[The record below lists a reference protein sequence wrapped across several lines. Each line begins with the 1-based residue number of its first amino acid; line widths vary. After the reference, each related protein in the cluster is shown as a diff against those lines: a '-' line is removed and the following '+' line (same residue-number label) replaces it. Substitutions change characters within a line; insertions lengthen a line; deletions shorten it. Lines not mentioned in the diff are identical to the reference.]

1 MNVTISPITWN
12 LRSRSLTNADH
23 TLVMGVVNATPDSF
37 SDGGQWAE
45 PRAAIRRGFKLWDD
59 GADLVDVGGES
70 TRPGAELVS
79 VEEELARVVPVVEAL
94 ASHGIIVSIDTS
106 KPEVAAA
113 AVAAGAEIVNDV
125 TGLASTEMV
134 DLCEETGVGVV
145 IMHMQGDPRSMQ
157 TDPTYDNVVADVAG
171 FLRDRTTAAIASG
184 IEASRIVV
192 DPGIGFGK
200 TFDHNLALL
209 AAIGD
214 LGNGQPVLI
223 GASRKSFLGTILEQA
238 GRPSE
243 PADRDTATAATVALA
258 VAAGAAVVRVH
269 NAAGAIDAARTAD
282 AILRVHE

>member
-1 MNVTISPITWN
+1 MTVTISPITWN

-23 TLVMGVVNATPDSF
+23 TLVMGVVNTTPDSF

-70 TRPGAELVS
+70 TRPGAEPVS

-106 KPEVAAA
+106 KVEVAAA

-125 TGLASTEMV
+125 TGLTDPDMV
-134 DLCEETGVGVV
+134 NLCEETGVGIV
-145 IMHMQGDPRSMQ
+145 IMHMLGNPRSMQ
-157 TDPTYDNVVADVAG
+157 SDPTYDDVVGDVAA
-171 FLRDRTTAAIASG
+171 FLRDRTTAAIERG

-200 TFDHNLALL
+200 TFDHNLSLL
-209 AAIGD
+209 RRID
-214 LGNGQPVLI
+214 KLGNGQPVLV
-223 GASRKSFLGTILEQA
+223 GTSRKSFLGSILEQA

-258 VAAGAAVVRVH
+258 VASGAAVVRVH
-269 NAAGAIDAARTAD
+269 NAASAVDAARTAD
-282 AILRVHE
+282 AIVRVNE

>member
-1 MNVTISPITWN
+1 
-12 LRSRSLTNADH
+12 
-23 TLVMGVVNATPDSF
+23 MGVVNATPDSF

-45 PRAAIRRGFKLWDD
+45 PRAAIRRGLKLSDD
-59 GADLVDVGGES
+59 GADIVDVGGES
-70 TRPGAELVS
+70 TRPGAAMVG

-94 ASHGIIVSIDTS
+94 AAHGIVVSIDTS

-125 TGLASTEMV
+125 TGLAHPEMV
-134 DLCEETGVGVV
+134 DLCEETGVGIV

-157 TDPTYDNVVADVAG
+157 VNPTYTSVVCDVAE
-171 FLRDRTTAAIASG
+171 FLNDRTAAAIGSG
-184 IEASRIVV
+184 IDSSRIVV

-200 TFDHNLALL
+200 AFDHNLALL
-209 AAIGD
+209 RGIRELAD
-214 LGNGQPVLI
+214 SQPVLI
-223 GASRKSFLGTILEQA
+223 GASRKRFLGTILEQA

-269 NAAGAIDAARTAD
+269 DAAGAVDAARTAD
-282 AILRVHE
+282 AIVRFHE

>member
-1 MNVTISPITWN
+1 MTVTISPITWN

-23 TLVMGVVNATPDSF
+23 TLVMGVVNTTPDSF

-70 TRPGAELVS
+70 TRPGADQVS
-79 VEEELARVVPVVEAL
+79 AEEELARVVPVVEAL
-94 ASHGIIVSIDTS
+94 ASHGIIVSVDTS

-113 AVAAGAEIVNDV
+113 AVAVGAEIVNDV
-125 TGLASTEMV
+125 TGLTDPEMI
-134 DLCEETGVGVV
+134 DLCEETGVGIV
-145 IMHMQGDPRSMQ
+145 IMHMLGNPGSMQ
-157 TDPTYDNVVADVAG
+157 SDPTYDDVVGDVAA
-171 FLRDRTTAAIASG
+171 FLRDRTAAAIERG

-200 TFDHNLALL
+200 TFDHNLSLL
-209 AAIGD
+209 RGID
-214 LGNGQPVLI
+214 ELGNDQPVLV
-223 GASRKSFLGTILEQA
+223 GTSRKSFLGSILEQA

-258 VAAGAAVVRVH
+258 VASGAAVVRVH
-269 NAAGAIDAARTAD
+269 NVASAVDAARTAD
-282 AILRVHE
+282 AIVRVHE

>member
-45 PRAAIRRGFKLWDD
+45 PGAAIRRGFKLWDD

-70 TRPGAELVS
+70 TRPGADLVS

-171 FLRDRTTAAIASG
+171 FLRDRTAAAIESG

-200 TFDHNLALL
+200 TFEHNLALL
-209 AAIGD
+209 AGIRD

-238 GRPSE
+238 NRPSE

-258 VAAGAAVVRVH
+258 AAAGAAVVRVH
-269 NAAGAIDAARTAD
+269 NAAGAIDAVRTAD

>member
-1 MNVTISPITWN
+1 MTATISPITWN
-12 LRSRSLTNADH
+12 LRSRSLTDADH
-23 TLVMGVVNATPDSF
+23 TLVMGVVNTTPDSF
-37 SDGGQWAE
+37 SDGGRWAE

-70 TRPGAELVS
+70 TRPGAEPVS

-106 KPEVAAA
+106 KVEVAAA
-113 AVAAGAEIVNDV
+113 AVAAGAEIVNDT
-125 TGLASTEMV
+125 TGLTDPDMV
-134 DLCEETGVGVV
+134 NLCEETGVGVV

-157 TDPTYDNVVADVAG
+157 ANPTYDNVVADVAG
-171 FLRDRTTAAIASG
+171 FLRDRTVAAIERG

-200 TFDHNLALL
+200 TFSHNLSLL
-209 AAIGD
+209 REID
-214 LGNGQPVLI
+214 ELGNGQPVLV
-223 GASRKSFLGTILEQA
+223 GTSRKSFLGSILEQA

-258 VAAGAAVVRVH
+258 VASGAAVVRVH
-269 NAAGAIDAARTAD
+269 NAASAVDAARTAD
-282 AILRVHE
+282 AIVRVHE

>member
-1 MNVTISPITWN
+1 VTATISPITWN
-12 LRSRSLTNADH
+12 LRSRSLTDADH
-23 TLVMGVVNATPDSF
+23 TLVMGVVNTTPDSF
-37 SDGGQWAE
+37 SDGGRWAE

-70 TRPGAELVS
+70 TRPGAEPVS

-106 KPEVAAA
+106 KVEVAAA
-113 AVAAGAEIVNDV
+113 AVAAGAEIVNDT
-125 TGLASTEMV
+125 TGLTDPDMV
-134 DLCEETGVGVV
+134 NLCEETGVGVV

-157 TDPTYDNVVADVAG
+157 ANPTYDNVVADVAG
-171 FLRDRTTAAIASG
+171 FLRDRTVAAIERG

-200 TFDHNLALL
+200 TFSHNLSLL
-209 AAIGD
+209 REID
-214 LGNGQPVLI
+214 ELGNGQPVLV
-223 GASRKSFLGTILEQA
+223 GTSRKSFLGSILEQA

-258 VAAGAAVVRVH
+258 VASGAAVVRVH
-269 NAAGAIDAARTAD
+269 NAASAVDAARTAD
-282 AILRVHE
+282 AIVRVHE